1 MHRFVIKSCLINLN
15 INLKQSQMKLKKNI
29 RNVMVISLLI
39 LLFVT
44 CKKQDTMVDH
54 STNGTQQV
62 VMSLESKS
70 IEVLCNEYF
79 SKNPAVVNNSKILIG
94 ITNEFMGINRNTNEF
109 KGKQTCKI
117 QPIYAHG
124 IDGVA
129 YYEIWFTEDN
139 KTPKGWMLVSVTEKD
154 LPLVNFSQN
163 GLPYS
168 YQVML
173 DANEKQIPINAK
185 NKIYRFGVSYFTLE
199 AEDGSRLA
207 EHGKMPG
214 YIPANVSLSGEGSG
228 DSKNGP
234 SNIEDNTNLIEGV
247 HYFSIESYESL
258 KDLYSRYYY
267 NQNRADFAKTMKTK
281 VFPDQ
286 GHGVAYTNTKDY
298 IYRWV
303 SGQHGY
309 YTQIPAHSG
318 YNTTDCYSGCNNNAW
333 LNIFG
338 WWDLNMSKSNLIPTT
353 STGET
358 CPLYRNTQPR
368 MDVLDPA
375 QMSLRSLCGT
385 FCSSGGGA
393 TLWSNAYKG
402 YKYAQNKG
410 YGYSYSYQWCLW
422 SGCSSNLANILT
434 DCIGNNYR
442 PAQIGANSHF
452 YVGYGYAQWADDTD
466 LTWAYCYPGWSTNE
480 SDDVWIS
487 WNDMYSAVRL
497 FVY

>member
-1 MHRFVIKSCLINLN
+1 MKIKTIA
-15 INLKQSQMKLKKNI
+15 QMAIVFALFT
-29 RNVMVISLLI
+29 
-39 LLFVT
+39 LLFLG
-44 CKKQDTMVDH
+44 CQKQDTKVE
-54 STNGTQQV
+54 STTNAV
-62 VMSLESKS
+62 VASIDLKS

-79 SKNPAVVNNSKILIG
+79 SQHPNVINNSKTLISV
-94 ITNEFMGINRNTNEF
+94 TNEFLGINRNCKEF

-129 YYEIWFTEDN
+129 YYEIWFTEN
-139 KTPKGWMLVSVTEKD
+139 NSTPKGWILVSVTDKD
-154 LPLVNFSQN
+154 YPLVNFSNN

-168 YQVML
+168 YQVMQ
-173 DANEKQIPINAK
+173 DAAKKNVPINEK

-199 AEDGSRLA
+199 GENGERLA
-207 EHGKMPG
+207 EHGKMPQFIHG
-214 YIPANVSLSGEGSG
+214 NVPLSASGSG
-228 DSKNGP
+228 DSRNGNKNIGE
-234 SNIEDNTNLIEGV
+234 NVELIEGV
-247 HYFSIESYESL
+247 HYFTIDNYESL
-258 KDLYSRYYY
+258 KNLYSQYYF
-267 NQNRADFAKTMKTK
+267 NQNKAEFAEKMRMQI
-281 VFPDQ
+281 FPKQ
-286 GHGVAYTNTKDY
+286 GHGVAYNSSKDY

-358 CPLYRNTQPR
+358 CPLYRDTQPR

-385 FCSSGGGA
+385 FCSSGEGA
-393 TLWSNAYKG
+393 TLWSDAYKG
-402 YKYAQNKG
+402 YKYVVNKG
-410 YGYSYSYQWCLW
+410 YGYSYNYQWCLW
-422 SGCSSNLANILT
+422 SGCSSNLADILT

-442 PAQIGANSHF
+442 PAQVGANSHF
-452 YVGYGYAQWADDTD
+452 YVGYGYAQWADNTD
-466 LTWAYCYPGWSTNE
+466 WTWAYCYPGWSTDE

-487 WNDMYSAVRL
+487 WNDMYSAVKL